1 MGSEGEEVKK
11 TIEFALTEI
20 TERLIGNNDTVPTAE
35 KINVDI
41 LQSTKYNEPSIDFS
55 RCEEGSKEHSTTA
68 NVAVQLPSSKN
79 ISDTF
84 EISTENVIKRL
95 DASTDDSLTSRYN
108 IIGNVIKDEL
118 KSVNLEGRKGM
129 ISDENNGESRP
140 TIDTKT
146 QGQLRYEAVIPIS
159 LNQDISA
166 TKEELVD
173 ETISNIQN
181 IIDLSPEDH
190 VDSLTVKAKKGPVNQ
205 SPKITISCCNT
216 DEENDK
222 A

>member
-1 MGSEGEEVKK
+1 M
-11 TIEFALTEI
+11 
-20 TERLIGNNDTVPTAE
+20 
-35 KINVDI
+35 
-41 LQSTKYNEPSIDFS
+41 
-55 RCEEGSKEHSTTA
+55 
-68 NVAVQLPSSKN
+68 QLPSSKN

-118 KSVNLEGRKGM
+118 KSVNLEGGKGM

-140 TIDTKT
+140 IIDTKT

-181 IIDLSPEDH
+181 IMQYQH
-190 VDSLTVKAKKGPVNQ
+190 
-205 SPKITISCCNT
+205 
-216 DEENDK
+216 
-222 A
+222 